1 MNFNV
6 LAALQLM
13 IAIGI
18 IASLGMWAA
27 YFWFKREKRKRN
39 DRINEKL
46 DIF

>member
-13 IAIGI
+13 IAVGI
-18 IASLGMWAA
+18 FASLGMWVV
-27 YFWFKREKRKRN
+27 YFWLKREKRKRN